1 MKNKFSITRR
11 HFLHGLGATCFLPRL
26 NAMPVTAEPNKRIC
40 AMFHPFGVSL
50 PLGIGKRKR
59 GNREELKKWQ
69 WFPEKPGKL
78 DQLKLADSFKSL
90 EGVKDQFSILGG
102 LSHPQCRWMAHSMG
116 DIYLTGAAYTQA
128 RHNHQS
134 MDQVAADHLG
144 KSTRLKSL
152 VLSAGGTVGVRK
164 RIMTLSWDGS
174 GHPIPA
180 INSPRNTFELLFVG
194 NAKISREDQLKRLYR
209 QKKIV
214 DVILQDYKGLQRKLG
229 KQDLAKMD
237 EYLTA
242 VNELETKI
250 MKIEKFS
257 NKALPRVDR
266 TVDDYKHLK
275 ECAPE
280 EYYDMM
286 YDLIYLAFE
295 TNQTNVATFMI
306 GSEEAGDL
314 MAYFSARQVK
324 GNIHKFTHTNKFEQ
338 LGLWDQF
345 LLARFRS
352 FLDKMSKSRDEHG
365 SLLDNTIVLHGCAT
379 STLHWCEHYPTII
392 AGGKNL
398 GYKHGHYHEFP
409 SSVPFSNLFVSMLTS
424 AGVPVTKY
432 HDSTGRIEE
441 IFG

>member
-1 MKNKFSITRR
+1 MKNKFPVSRR

-26 NAMPVTAEPNKRIC
+26 NAMPASAGPSKRIC

-50 PLGIGKRKR
+50 PLGIGKRQR
-59 GNREELKKWQ
+59 GNKEELKKWQ
-69 WFPEKPGKL
+69 WFPEKPGRL

-90 EGVKDQFSILGG
+90 EDIKDQFSILGG

-128 RHNHQS
+128 RYNHQS

-174 GHPIPA
+174 GNPIPA
-180 INSPRNTFELLFVG
+180 INSPRNAFEMLFVG
-194 NAKISREDQLKRLYR
+194 NAKISKEDQLKRLYN

-214 DVILQDYKGLQRKLG
+214 DVILQDYKSLQRKLG

-257 NKALPRVDR
+257 NKALPKVDR
-266 TVDDYKHLK
+266 IVDDYKHLK

-295 TNQTNVATFMI
+295 TNQTNVASFMI
-306 GSEEAGDL
+306 GSEESGDL

-345 LLARFRS
+345 LLARFRT

-409 SSVPFSNLFVSMLTS
+409 SSVPFSNLFVSMLDS
-424 AGVPVTKY
+424 AGVPIKKY

>member
-1 MKNKFSITRR
+1 MRKKFPISRG

-26 NAMPVTAEPNKRIC
+26 NAMPATEGASKRIC

-50 PLGIGKRKR
+50 PLGIGKRQR
-59 GNREELKKWQ
+59 GNKEALKKWQ

-78 DQLKLADSFKSL
+78 DQLKLADSFQSL
-90 EGVKDQFSILGG
+90 EEVKDQFSILGG

-174 GHPIPA
+174 GNPIPA
-180 INSPRNTFELLFVG
+180 INSPRNAFERLFVG
-194 NAKISREDQLKRLYR
+194 HAKISKDDQLKRLYS

-214 DVILQDYKGLQRKLG
+214 DVILQDYKSLQRQLG

-257 NKALPRVDR
+257 SKALPKVDR

-352 FLDKMSKSRDEHG
+352 FLDKMSKSRNEHG

-409 SSVPFSNLFVSMLTS
+409 GSVPFSNLFVSMLDS
-424 AGVPVTKY
+424 AGVPIKKY

-441 IFG
+441 LFG

>member
-1 MKNKFSITRR
+1 M
-11 HFLHGLGATCFLPRL
+11 PRL
-26 NAMPVTAEPNKRIC
+26 NAMPASTGPSKRIC

-50 PLGIGKRKR
+50 PLGIGKRQR
-59 GNREELKKWQ
+59 GNKEELKKWQ
-69 WFPEKPGKL
+69 WFPEKPGRL

-90 EGVKDQFSILGG
+90 EEVKDQFSILGG

-174 GHPIPA
+174 GNPIPA
-180 INSPRNTFELLFVG
+180 INSPRNAFEMLFVG
-194 NAKISREDQLKRLYR
+194 NAKISKEDQLKRLYN

-214 DVILQDYKGLQRKLG
+214 DVILQDYKSLQRKLG

-257 NKALPRVDR
+257 NKALPKVDR

-295 TNQTNVATFMI
+295 TNQTNVASFMI

-345 LLARFRS
+345 LLARFRT
-352 FLDKMSKSRDEHG
+352 FLDKMSKSRGEHG

-409 SSVPFSNLFVSMLTS
+409 SSVPFSNLFVSMLDS
-424 AGVPVTKY
+424 VGVPIKKY
-432 HDSTGRIEE
+432 HDSTGQLEE
-441 IFG
+441 VFG

>member
-1 MKNKFSITRR
+1 MTKKFQIDRR
-11 HFLHGLGATCFLPRL
+11 HFLYGLGATCFLPRL
-26 NAMPVTAEPNKRIC
+26 NAMPATAGANKRIC

-90 EGVKDQFSILGG
+90 EDVKDQFSILGG

-128 RHNHQS
+128 RYNHQS
-134 MDQVAADHLG
+134 MDQVAAAHLG

-174 GHPIPA
+174 GNPIPA
-180 INSPRNTFELLFVG
+180 INSPRNAFEMLFVG
-194 NAKISREDQLKRLYR
+194 NAKISKEDQLKRLYS

-214 DVILQDYKGLQRKLG
+214 DVILQDYKSLQHKLG

-257 NKALPRVDR
+257 NKALPKVDR
-266 TVDDYKHLK
+266 SVDDYKHLK

-345 LLARFRS
+345 LLARFRT
-352 FLDKMSKSRDEHG
+352 FLDKMSKSRGEHG

-409 SSVPFSNLFVSMLTS
+409 SSVPFSNLFLSMLDST
-424 AGVPVTKY
+424 GVPIKKY

>member
-1 MKNKFSITRR
+1 M
-11 HFLHGLGATCFLPRL
+11 PRL
-26 NAMPVTAEPNKRIC
+26 NAMPASAGPSKRIC

-50 PLGIGKRKR
+50 PLGIGKRQRDNK
-59 GNREELKKWQ
+59 EELKKWQ
-69 WFPEKPGKL
+69 WFPEKPGRL

-90 EGVKDQFSILGG
+90 EEVKDQFSILGG

-128 RHNHQS
+128 RYNHQS

-174 GHPIPA
+174 GNPIPA
-180 INSPRNTFELLFVG
+180 VNSPRNAFEMLFVG
-194 NAKISREDQLKRLYR
+194 NAKISKEDQLKRLYN

-214 DVILQDYKGLQRKLG
+214 DVILQDYKSLQRKLG

-257 NKALPRVDR
+257 NKALPKVDR

-295 TNQTNVATFMI
+295 TNQTNVASFMI
-306 GSEEAGDL
+306 GSEESGDL

-345 LLARFRS
+345 LLARFRT

-409 SSVPFSNLFVSMLTS
+409 SSVPFSNLFVSMLDST
-424 AGVPVTKY
+424 GVPFRKY